1 MSKAMTRSHSPGER
15 RRSPR
20 SEAVNRIDYK
30 VLIPEEGE
38 GFTQNISHGGFAL
51 FLDKEVPPGAV
62 LELSFPESAPDS
74 PVLRSIV
81 KVVWRKD
88 HLAGVKILG
97 R

>member
-1 MSKAMTRSHSPGER
+1 MSEATTKSHSPEER
-15 RRSPR
+15 RKSPR
-20 SEAVNRIDYK
+20 FGTVNRIDYK

-38 GFTQNISHGGFAL
+38 GFTQNISDGGYAL
-51 FLDKEVPPGAV
+51 FLDKEVPLGAV
-62 LELSFPESAPDS
+62 LELSFPESS
-74 PVLRSIV
+74 PERPALRSIV